1 MARTLR
7 FVTLALSGIVLTG
20 YAAQTQSPS
29 RPWPPAVQ
37 PVAPIARPLPP
48 AEALKSFAV
57 PPGYRIELVAAE
69 PLVQDPIMLE
79 WDPAGRL
86 WVIELPGYM
95 RDISA
100 QGELD
105 PVGRIVVLQDRD
117 RDGVMDTRTVFADG
131 LVQPRGVK
139 VLDHG
144 VLVGESPDIW
154 LMRDTDGDLRSDTKT
169 RVAGNYGRRLANVE
183 INANSFYWALD
194 NRIYSAGLA
203 ADQFLTLRGGA
214 FEVRESVSRGQWGL
228 TQDDAGRIYRN
239 NNESPLHVDLVPAP
253 YYARNP
259 NLVRTRGSHERM
271 ADPAGSLAT
280 VWPSHQTPGTNRAY
294 QFGIL
299 RENGTLARY
308 TAACAPTIYRGDRFP
323 ADVYGNA
330 FVAEPAA
337 NLVSRMVLW
346 DDGKTLR
353 GKKAWP
359 EGEFLTSTDERF
371 RPVHL
376 SNAPDG
382 TLYIADMYRGILQ
395 HGAYVTEYLR
405 QQIQARELE
414 KPTGYGRIYRVVH
427 ESARPAAALPD
438 TSSAERL
445 VALLGHPNGWWRETA
460 QRLLVERGERGT
472 AAKLASLARTAPDWR
487 TRVHALWTLDG
498 LDAVTPD
505 IVTRALEDASRDVR
519 VSAIRVAE
527 RWLGQ
532 AGHPIQAA
540 VRKLAGDAD
549 WAVRQQ
555 YAASIGALPAGERP
569 AAAAALLGRHGDDP
583 VLTDAALSGLAGQ
596 EAAVISLLLK
606 EAPAAASGPAGAALT
621 LLAGAVARGADE
633 AAMQELLASIA
644 RPGIA
649 PWQRAALLGG
659 AEIALLGTA
668 VPDAGVER
676 PAPPSGAPC
685 PTCPGGRGGPGGAYA
700 FPAAQA
706 ASAAAQRMPQR
717 ERRTSITLARAP
729 EAFARLAGQPDEA
742 GTRAAALLARL
753 SWPGQAA
760 GAQTAA
766 AAPAPLMPEE
776 QRRFEAG
783 REIYGN
789 MCVACHGPD
798 GQGVGAIG
806 APLVTSPI
814 VPAAAGLP
822 IRVLLHGKEGEV
834 GLMPPVGTTL
844 ADEQIAAVLTYIR
857 REWNGTASPVDA
869 AAVAAVRTATAGRTK
884 PWTKEELMALPES
897 AR

>member
-1 MARTLR
+1 MLPR
-7 FVTLALSGIVLTG
+7 FRLVALALAGMVITG
-20 YAAQTQSPS
+20 YASQAPS
-29 RPWPPAVQ
+29 TSQIWPPPVQ
-37 PVAPIARPLPP
+37 PVAPVARPLAP
-48 AEALKSFAV
+48 AEALKTFAV

-100 QGELD
+100 KGELD

-131 LVQPRGVK
+131 LVQPRALK

-144 VLVGESPDIW
+144 VLVGEPPDIW
-154 LMRDTDGDLRSDTKT
+154 LLRDTDGDLRSDTKT
-169 RVAGNYGRRLANVE
+169 RVAGNFGRRLANVE

-194 NRIYSAGLA
+194 NRIYSSGLA
-203 ADQFLTLRGGA
+203 ADQFLRLRGDT
-214 FEVRESVSRGQWGL
+214 FEVHESVSRGQWGL
-228 TQDDAGRIYRN
+228 AQDDSGRMYRN
-239 NNESPLHVDLVPAP
+239 HNESPLHVDLVPAP

-271 ADPAGSLAT
+271 AEPDGRLTT

-308 TAACAPTIYRGDRFP
+308 TAACAPTIYRGDRLP
-323 ADVYGNA
+323 AELYGNA

-337 NLVSRMVLW
+337 NLVSRFVLW

-353 GKKAWP
+353 AKKAWDQ
-359 EGEFLTSTDERF
+359 GEFVTSTDERF

-376 SNAPDG
+376 STGPDG

-405 QQIQARELE
+405 AQIQSRELE
-414 KPTGYGRIYRVVH
+414 QPTGYGRIYRIVH
-427 ESARPAAALPD
+427 EPAPPAAPLPD
-438 TSSAERL
+438 TSSPEKL
-445 VALLGHPNGWWRETA
+445 VALLSHPNGWWRETA
-460 QRLLVERGERGT
+460 QRLLVERGERSV
-472 AAKLASLARTAPDWR
+472 APKLAALAATAPDWR

-498 LDAVTPD
+498 LGAATPEM
-505 IVTRALEDASRDVR
+505 VTRALGDESRDVR

-532 AGHPIQAA
+532 AGHPIMAE
-540 VRKLAGDAD
+540 VRKRGDDPD

-555 YAASIGALPAGERP
+555 YAASIGALPAEARP
-569 AAAAALLGRHGDDP
+569 AAAAVLLAKHGDDP
-583 VLTDAALSGLAGQ
+583 IVTDAALSGLAGQ

-606 EAPAAASGPAGAALT
+606 DAPAAGSRPAAAALAM
-621 LLAGAVARGADE
+621 LAAAVARGAQE
-633 AAMQELLASIA
+633 APMQALLASMA
-644 RPGIA
+644 APGIA
-649 PWQRAALLGG
+649 DWQRAALLEG
-659 AEIALLGTA
+659 AEVALLGAT
-668 VPDAGVER
+668 VPDSGAEER
-676 PAPPSGAPC
+676 TALPAGAPC

-717 ERRTSITLARAP
+717 ERRTAVPLTRAP
-729 EAFARLAGQPDEA
+729 EAFVRLARQNDEA
-742 GTRAAALLARL
+742 GARAAKLVARL
-753 SWPGQAA
+753 SWPGKAGTQAA
-760 GAQTAA
+760 G
-766 AAPAPLMPEE
+766 PAPPLSPDD
-776 QRRFEAG
+776 QRRFDAG
-783 REIYGN
+783 REIYSN
-789 MCVACHGPD
+789 TCIACHGPE
-798 GQGVGAIG
+798 GEGIAAIG
-806 APLVTSPI
+806 APLVSSTI
-814 VPAAAGLP
+814 VPAAPGLP
-822 IRVLLHGKEGEV
+822 IRVVLQGKEGEV
-834 GLMPPVGTTL
+834 GLMPPVGAAMTDQQV
-844 ADEQIAAVLTYIR
+844 ADVLTYIR
-857 REWNGTASPVDA
+857 RAWGGMGSPVDPA
-869 AAVAAVRTATAGRTK
+869 EVAATRAATAARTK
-884 PWTKEELMALPES
+884 PWKKEELLALPE